1 MSRAATVKASL
12 ELEAAQRR
20 RIEAEIGDAACTS
33 DAQCR
38 TLPIG
43 ARSCGGPESWMAW
56 SVASGKADVL
66 KALADDLA
74 VMQRQRNERFGIM
87 STCQV
92 IPDPGAVCRDRRCV
106 LRPRPLAN

>member
-1 MSRAATVKASL
+1 MKASL
-12 ELEAAQRR
+12 EQEAALRR
-20 RIEAEIGDAACTS
+20 RIEAEIGDAACTG

-43 ARSCGGPESWMAW
+43 ARSCGGPEGWMAW
-56 SVASGKADVL
+56 SVASGKTDVL

-74 VMQRQRNERFGIM
+74 AMQRQRNERFGIM